1 MKKQKRIEWVKPV
14 LKFNRHFGYDC
25 QIPQNAK
32 IDSENDFDEFSRLI
46 DKCIADDFDYTIKKY
61 GTIPPENFDLPD
73 IIID

>member
-1 MKKQKRIEWVKPV
+1 MKNQKRIEWVKPV

-46 DKCIADDFDYTIKKY
+46 DKCIADDFDYTIKNMELY
-61 GTIPPENFDLPD
+61 RPRILTCLIF
-73 IIID
+73 